1 MAKCNVGSLTGSQH
15 REMFMEKLVKFAV
28 EAFCFVDCMVAMGND
43 KWENPNEGC
52 PGNLY
57 FLNCS
62 LAI

>member
-1 MAKCNVGSLTGSQH
+1 
-15 REMFMEKLVKFAV
+15 MFMEKLVKFAV